1 MAEIFEI
8 ALDLALEKKDP
19 KKKLQRRRKRERA
32 GSESRPAEE
41 VSSLGEPENGGA
53 GARKNSRR
61 PPDSARQRA
70 LERAGYQCEY
80 RGPEGVRC
88 TQRTGLEIDHIE
100 PYAKGGSTSERNLRV
115 LCKSHNLLV
124 AAREYGEAFMR
135 RKLEERKN
143 AQSSETAERE
153 VLQLA

>member
-1 MAEIFEI
+1 M
-8 ALDLALEKKDP
+8 
-19 KKKLQRRRKRERA
+19 
-32 GSESRPAEE
+32 
-41 VSSLGEPENGGA
+41 
-53 GARKNSRR
+53 
-61 PPDSARQRA
+61 
-70 LERAGYQCEY
+70 
-80 RGPEGVRC
+80 RC

-100 PYAKGGSTSERNLRV
+100 PYAKGGSTSEGNLRV

-143 AQSSETAERE
+143 AQSSESAETAERE